1 MHLRGITEG
10 DRTLIEWAV
19 TLDALPQDADQWQT
33 LFQSWIPEWTNSLGR
48 GLGTT
53 NRRGDER
60 WSPRAVVVTVGPGAA
75 ENPLAL
81 RR

>member
-10 DRTLIEWAV
+10 DRTLIEWTV
-19 TLDALPQDADQWQT
+19 TLDALPQDANQWQT
-33 LFQSWIPEWTNSLGR
+33 LFQSWISEWTNSLAGPWHDAR
-48 GLGTT
+48 L
-53 NRRGDER
+53 RGDER

>member
-10 DRTLIEWAV
+10 DRTLIEWTV
-19 TLDALPQDADQWQT
+19 TLDALPQDANQWQT
-33 LFQSWIPEWTNSLGR
+33 LFQSWIPEWTNSLAGPWLDAR
-48 GLGTT
+48 L
-53 NRRGDER
+53 RGDKR